1 MKTMLYPKT
10 ITHFSDKLHII
21 ILSRPK
27 KNRKSVRLSPHVVSL
42 LTVPPSMLYFISCII
57 HTHTENTQLQ
67 PLTANPPVPPHPPA
81 VAPAVSAQRQAKCM
95 LMRARPMVE
104 PHSFWEEMAFN
115 NGGPRGDFA
124 QSSAPLWKIHSIH
137 CCACTLLLSCS
148 LFHQKKGERERSQ
161 NTFVVLSPLYL
172 CWGTEELWG
181 TQRALIFLYYTISES
196 VYCKTPSCTSSVP
209 LSAFVFVPVSRQV
222 SPEEC

>member
-1 MKTMLYPKT
+1 MLYPNT
-10 ITHFSDKLHII
+10 IPLFPDKLHIT
-21 ILSRPK
+21 ILSKPK

-42 LTVPPSMLYFISCII
+42 LTVPPSMRCFTLSCVLSTHI
-57 HTHTENTQLQ
+57 HKTHTI
-67 PLTANPPVPPHPPA
+67 TASHRHPPVPPHPPA

-124 QSSAPLWKIHSIH
+124 QSSAPLWKIHSVH
-137 CCACTLLLSCS
+137 LLCLHTPSLLFSLLST
-148 LFHQKKGERERSQ
+148 KKKERERSQ
-161 NTFVVLSPLYL
+161 NTFVALSPLYL

-181 TQRALIFLYYTISES
+181 KQRALIFFYYTISES

-209 LSAFVFVPVSRQV
+209 PSAFVFVPVLRQV
-222 SPEEC
+222 SPEAC